1 MGGPG
6 DVRLD
11 VAEVKYRYALGLDT
25 RDWGLYGS
33 IFADDVDVDF
43 SSYDGGDPQR
53 LSRAAWLA
61 RVRPL
66 FTGLDA
72 SHHVMTN
79 PLVVA
84 DGDRAELTMYLQAQ
98 HLLRG
103 AADGELF
110 TIGGYYRDRLV
121 RADGG
126 WRLEAVQLN
135 VLWTD
140 GNAALM
146 AEAVARGRE
155 RLGRR

>member
-1 MGGPG
+1 VTGGG

-25 RDWGLYGS
+25 RDWALYGS
-33 IFADDVDVDF
+33 IFADEVDVDF
-43 SSYDGGDPQR
+43 SSYDRGEPQR
-53 LSRAAWLA
+53 LTRDRWLD

-79 PLVVA
+79 PVVVA
-84 DGDRAELTMYLQAQ
+84 EGDGAELTMYLQAQ

-103 AADGELF
+103 AGGGELF
-110 TIGGYYRDRLV
+110 VIGGYYRDRLA
-121 RADGG
+121 RTERG
-126 WRLEAVQLN
+126 WQLEAVQLN

-140 GNAALM
+140 GNQALM
-146 AEAVARGRE
+146 AEAAARGRE
-155 RLGRR
+155 RLAGG